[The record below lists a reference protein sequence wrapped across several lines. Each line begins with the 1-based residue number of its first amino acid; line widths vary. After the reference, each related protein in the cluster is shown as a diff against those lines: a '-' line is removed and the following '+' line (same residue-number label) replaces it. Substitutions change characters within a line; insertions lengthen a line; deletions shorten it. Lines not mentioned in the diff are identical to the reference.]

1 MIEISNKDNYQ
12 KAISS
17 NLYDYIVIAQEGS
30 EFNDDFISEFTK
42 IATEFA
48 PDIIYSDYIKDH
60 GNDHIQEK
68 IRNKTVIFGELKSK
82 PDFIKNAAIKTSVIK
97 KYGIDIDTIVRPAH
111 NLLLWHI
118 PKFLF
123 KLKEEYGEE

>member
-1 MIEISNKDNYQ
+1 MIEISNKENYQ

-17 NLYDYIVIAQEGS
+17 NLYDYIVVAQEGS
-30 EFNDDFISEFTK
+30 EFNDNFISEFTK

-48 PDIIYSDYIKDH
+48 PDIIYSDYIKDK
-60 GNDHIQEK
+60 EK
-68 IRNKTVIFGELKSK
+68 IRNKTIIFGELKSK